1 MTAMKNLLLFAL
13 LGLSLS
19 TTRAQ
24 GPAYLPGELLVM
36 LRPGASAH
44 QLERDLVTV
53 DGRTSGLRAEQ
64 ELSAPMRTWLLR
76 FDAAALA
83 QDRVLRAV
91 QAHPAVQLAQ
101 NNHVVKER
109 QVPND
114 TQYGQ
119 QWHHQNI
126 NSEAAWDISTG
137 GVTATGD
144 SIVVCIIETADVPH
158 ADLVANAWFN
168 TAEVAGNGVDDDQ
181 NGYVDDRRGWN
192 PPSNNDA
199 VYGGSHGTQVA
210 GMIGATGN
218 NGSGV
223 VGANWNVKMMVVN
236 YGGTSEGQ
244 VVAAYTYPLV
254 MRRLYN
260 STGGQK
266 GAFVVATNAS
276 WGIDNGDPADS
287 PIWCAMYD
295 TLGTAGI
302 LSCGAT
308 ANNNVDVDV
317 VGDLPTA
324 CASDFMISVTAT
336 NSSDVRTFSGFGA
349 TTIDVGAPGEN
360 VRTTSIGGGFGST
373 SGTSF
378 ASPLTAGVIGLLY
391 SAPCPSLMALVNA
404 DPAEGALYIRQL
416 LFEGVDQVGNLG
428 GQTVTGGRINAGTS
442 MELLMAGCSDCAPP
456 FGATLSVVDGT
467 SATYSWSSVAEGPY
481 TVRYRVQGAA
491 EWTVVSDLTSPTY
504 TATGLEPC
512 ATYEFQSEALCSEG
526 TSGFSASTL
535 LVPELVPTPTVSLV
549 GDREFCEG
557 TSVTLNSSAP
567 SGNVWSTTSTAQS
580 LSVTAS
586 GTYSVTVN
594 GPCNSATS
602 APIALTM
609 VPNPLPVADDV
620 VIPAPGTA
628 TLDATGD
635 SITWYAAATGG
646 SALGTGSPW
655 ETPVVNS
662 PTTFWASSTVVTPTS
677 PEFGAKTDRATNGA
691 FHTNATFWLTFT
703 ATEAFTLK
711 SVKVYANG
719 AGARPIG
726 LVNMPSGTVV
736 QQGNYTLPTG
746 ESRVQMDFNVPGPGT
761 YGLRVMSGDPQL
773 WRDGIGS
780 NPSFPYALGS
790 VGSITGTTVTGANTN
805 ALYYF
810 FYDWEVQRV
819 PLVCESPRVP
829 VNVDLA
835 TAVSDAPAAHSGLRT
850 FPNPAD
856 RVLFLDLEGA
866 PTNEALEV
874 RVLDGTG
881 RLVARQ
887 ALTQGRATVSTAF
900 LADGLYS
907 YQVVGRD
914 RVFGRGTFVVE
925 HL

>member
-1 MTAMKNLLLFAL
+1 MRTAIRSHVGALLLLFTTTTAL
-13 LGLSLS
+13 L
-19 TTRAQ
+19 AQQQ
-24 GPAYLPGELLVM
+24 GPAYTAGELLVM
-36 LRPGASAH
+36 LRPEARVEAVV
-44 QLERDLVTV
+44 QDLRMVNGTL
-53 DGRTSGLRAEQ
+53 TGLRVERVV
-64 ELSAPMRTWLLR
+64 SAPWRAWLLR

-83 QDRVLRAV
+83 QPMMLRALRGH
-91 QAHPAVQLAQ
+91 ADVQLAQ
-101 NNHVVKER
+101 NNHLVQWR
-109 QVPND
+109 AVPND
-114 TQYGQ
+114 AQYAS

-126 NSEAAWDISTG
+126 DSEAAWDISTG
-137 GVTATGD
+137 GLTATGD
-144 SIVVCIIETADVPH
+144 TIVVCIIENSDLPH
-158 ADLVANAWFN
+158 PDLIDNAWFN
-168 TAEVAGNGVDDDQ
+168 HAEIPNNGVDEDL
-181 NGYVDDRRGWN
+181 NGYVDDFRGWN
-192 PPSNNDA
+192 PATNDDD
-199 VYGGSHGTQVA
+199 VYGGGHGTQVA

-218 NGSGV
+218 NGTGV
-223 VGANWNVKMMVVN
+223 SGANWNVKMMVVDYASVN
-236 YGGTSEGQ
+236 EAD
-244 VVAAYTYPLV
+244 VVEAYTYPWV

-260 STGGQK
+260 ETDGEK

-276 WGIDNGDPADS
+276 WGINGGQPDDS
-287 PIWCAMYD
+287 PLWCAVYD
-295 TLGTAGI
+295 SLGAQGV

-324 CASDFMISVTAT
+324 CSSDYMVSVTAT
-336 NSSDVRTFSGFGA
+336 DIDDNRTFSAYGA
-349 TTIDVGAPGEN
+349 TTIDVGAPGGN
-360 VRTTSIGGGFGST
+360 VFTTSMGGGYGTT

-456 FGATLSVVDGT
+456 FGTTLSVVDGT

-711 SVKVYANG
+711 SV
-719 AGARPIG
+719 RC
-726 LVNMPSGTVV
+726 TR
-736 QQGNYTLPTG
+736 T
-746 ESRVQMDFNVPGPGT
+746 E
-761 YGLRVMSGDPQL
+761 
-773 WRDGIGS
+773 
-780 NPSFPYALGS
+780 
-790 VGSITGTTVTGANTN
+790 
-805 ALYYF
+805 
-810 FYDWEVQRV
+810 
-819 PLVCESPRVP
+819 P
-829 VNVDLA
+829 V
-835 TAVSDAPAAHSGLRT
+835 H
-850 FPNPAD
+850 D
-856 RVLFLDLEGA
+856 RSA
-866 PTNEALEV
+866 W
-874 RVLDGTG
+874 
-881 RLVARQ
+881 
-887 ALTQGRATVSTAF
+887 
-900 LADGLYS
+900 
-907 YQVVGRD
+907 
-914 RVFGRGTFVVE
+914 
-925 HL
+925 